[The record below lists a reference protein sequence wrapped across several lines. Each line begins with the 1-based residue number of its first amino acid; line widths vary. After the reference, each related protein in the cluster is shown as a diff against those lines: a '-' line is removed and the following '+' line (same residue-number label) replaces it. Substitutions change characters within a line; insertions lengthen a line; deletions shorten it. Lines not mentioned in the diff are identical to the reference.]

1 MTFENLQKLQASIP
15 ETMDAILLSNEKH
28 QYYMTG
34 INIEDGYVAV
44 MRNAAFVFVDFRYI
58 EVVRNAL
65 AGSPFVIHMN
75 TDLKFVRDTLAEN
88 GAKAIGFE
96 DRYVTV
102 SQFERYKGVFGEGYS
117 PVAIGNLMEKLRTF
131 KTEYELD
138 MIKAAQEITDK
149 AFEHILG
156 FITPERTE
164 TEVALE
170 LETFMRR
177 LGATGPSFSTISISG
192 AATSLPHGEPKDR
205 KLEPGF
211 LTMDYG
217 CVYKGYCSDMTRTV
231 CVGKPTE
238 EMKHVYATVLAAQRA
253 VLETIDWHKDCGE
266 MDAIAR
272 EIIDRAG
279 YEGAF
284 GHSLGHGVGLYIH
297 EEPRLHKGYCGTL
310 LENGHVVTVEP
321 GIYLAGKFGVRI
333 EDMVVIHGN
342 RAEDITHSPKNLIVL

>member
-1 MTFENLQKLQASIP
+1 MTFENLKHLQDAIP
-15 ETMDAILLSNEKH
+15 ENMDAILLSSGMH

-34 INIEDGYVAV
+34 LNIDDGYVAV

-58 EVVRNAL
+58 EVVQNAL
-65 AGSPFVIHMN
+65 ADSPFTVRMN
-75 TDLKFVRDTLAEN
+75 TDLKFIRDTLAEN

-96 DRYVTV
+96 DRIVTV
-102 SQFERYKGVFGEGYS
+102 SQYEWYKGIFADGFTLV
-117 PVAIGNLMEKLRTF
+117 PIGNLLEKLRTF

-138 MIKAAQEITDK
+138 MIKAAQAITDQ
-149 AFEHILG
+149 AFTHILD

-170 LETFMRR
+170 LETFMRK
-177 LGATGPSFSTISISG
+177 LGASGPSFSTISISG
-192 AATSLPHGEPKDR
+192 AATSLPHGEPRER

-211 LTMDYG
+211 LTMDFG
-217 CVYKGYCSDMTRTV
+217 CIYKGYCSDMTRTV
-231 CVGKPTE
+231 CLGKPTE
-238 EMKHVYATVLAAQRA
+238 EMEHVYATVLAAQNA
-253 VLETIDWHKDCGE
+253 VLDVIDWHKDCGE

-284 GHSLGHGVGLYIH
+284 GHSLGHGVGLFIH

-333 EDMVVIHGN
+333 EDMVVIHNN
-342 RAEDITHSPKNLIVL
+342 RAEDITHSPKKLIVL